1 MQNGKGYIRK
11 RIKSPAILRYYLNY
25 SNDEDLARGLLILF
39 LPFRNEMNDIH
50 CKDVKELLSLNRDL
64 IQEKRCQFEKYKVMT
79 DLISSIQADIEKNEE
94 GKDQEETFEDEES
107 TEIQDIEDFEKWA
120 RNQASRDLTKFK
132 NLTAICDV
140 NELRLKI
147 ATLNQQQRRLFDDFT
162 ERTASADINEK
173 PVYLFL
179 AGEAGTG
186 KSHLVQL
193 LIEAIKLIKIKA
205 GDELK
210 KPPVLV
216 IAPTANAAFLINGK
230 TVDSALGFF
239 PMENNRYSQAQP
251 GRMSMMKFQYDD
263 LYVII
268 CDEISMVGSM
278 KLAKINY
285 RLQDIA
291 DGTAKNEFMGG
302 ISFIA
307 SGKFLMSLIYFNHKL

>member
-1 MQNGKGYIRK
+1 MK
-11 RIKSPAILRYYLNY
+11 
-25 SNDEDLARGLLILF
+25 E
-39 LPFRNEMNDIH
+39 IH
-50 CKDVKELLSLNRDL
+50 CKDVKELLSLNKDL
-64 IQEKRCQFEKYKVMT
+64 IEGKRCKFEKYKVMT
-79 DLISSIQADIEKNEE
+79 DLISTIQADIEKIEDD
-94 GKDQEETFEDEES
+94 KDQEDTFEDAET
-107 TEIQDIEDFEKWA
+107 TEIQDIENFEKWA

-132 NLTAICDV
+132 NLTGICDV
-140 NELRLKI
+140 KELRLKI
-147 ATLNQQQRRLFDDFT
+147 ASLNKQQRLLFDDFT
-162 ERTASADINEK
+162 ERMASTDMNEK

-193 LIEAIKLIKIKA
+193 LIEAIKIIKIKA

-216 IAPTANAAFLINGK
+216 VAPTANAAFLISGK

-251 GRMSMMKFQYDD
+251 SRMSMMKFQYDE
-263 LYVII
+263 LHVIF

-291 DGTAKNEFMGG
+291 DGSAKNDFMGG

-307 SGKFLMSLIYFNHKL
+307 SGKLQISLKCFIFKPQLFLDNIS